1 MKKLLKIMAIAISVI
16 VMATCFI
23 ACGDQKDAPLDFVK
37 VTRTAKSYTKATE
50 VDMKGYTILRQ
61 TDHYV
66 EFVKEVEQDGD
77 VKYRHVLYDL
87 DLKKVVDTVDFYS
100 SNAVFS
106 YIDKVAVN
114 TTEQYAIENA
124 GITLYYKGKATEVKG
139 ATYNEVDVEYDLLKA
154 DNNIYRL
161 KDSGLEKLNPVKV
174 IDIEDIEYASG
185 GYYYVED
192 DGNFIAYNSN
202 LNVIGRVLVPN
213 RAESTF
219 VNVLANGNLVVQTI
233 YDGTADDY
241 DVLVQGDYFKYETQI
256 YNVREARLEDIDVN
270 YLFQTI
276 IPMEEI
282 VLEGMELEVEGID
295 NLGMGLEIIDKKA
308 NDESAATRVFNV
320 SNAFEVSSFE
330 KFHTAQDY
338 DFTIPVAKDRFAL
351 ILVDGTVIIVNQYA
365 ETIVHLAEFDIDD
378 ITSDYIITDDKIYD
392 MNGKVVVDL
401 AGDGYT
407 LDYVFNTNVMLRKE
421 TTYEKTYAGDSTPT
435 TIIQTEYFLL
445 KDNQLISIAKTNND
459 KEYTENSYPIIT
471 ARFGDMYVLGSEQ
484 KQDGVKYTTYTL
496 YSENGVKLVDKT
508 FSSLTLDNLTPDL
521 IGGFTKVI
529 DVDGL
534 TVVRLETRVYNSE
547 RSAYESV
554 YTYYELS

>member
-50 VDMKGYTILRQ
+50 VDIKGYTILRQ

-87 DLKKVVDTVDFYS
+87 DLKKVVETVDFYS

-174 IDIEDIEYASG
+174 IDLEDIEYASG

-192 DGNFIAYNSN
+192 DGNFIVYNSN

-233 YDGTADDY
+233 YEGTADDY

-256 YNVREARLEDIDVN
+256 YNVREVRLEDIDVN

-295 NLGMGLEIIDKKA
+295 NLGIGLEIIDKKA

-421 TTYEKTYAGDSTPT
+421 TTFEKTYAGDSTPT
-435 TIIQTEYFLL
+435 TITQTEYFLL

-496 YSENGVKLVDKT
+496 YSENGVKLIDKT
-508 FSSLTLDNLTPDL
+508 FSSMSLDNMTPDM

-547 RSAYESV
+547 RNAYESV